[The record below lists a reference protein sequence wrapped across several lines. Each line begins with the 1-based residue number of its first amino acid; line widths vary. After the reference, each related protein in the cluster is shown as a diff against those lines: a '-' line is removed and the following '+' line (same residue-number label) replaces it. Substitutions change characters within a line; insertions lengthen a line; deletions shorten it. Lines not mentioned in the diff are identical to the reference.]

1 MSLLNT
7 IGGAAGAWN
16 VNVAKVKAKA
26 FDHAD
31 ANGDKRLDQAELQT
45 TFDAV
50 AAKTGG
56 TARDAA
62 AVIAKIDGDGDG
74 LLSRKEIRAGLRDLR
89 PAPESTLAL
98 AQKNGG
104 ENTAA

>member
-1 MSLLNT
+1 MSLLNS
-7 IGGAAGAWN
+7 ISGATGAWN
-16 VNVAKVKAKA
+16 VNAAKVRAKA

-45 TFDAV
+45 AFDAV

-62 AVIAKIDGDGDG
+62 AVIAKIDSDGDG
-74 LLSRKEIRAGLRDLR
+74 MVTRKEIRAELRDLR
-89 PAPESTLAL
+89 PTPASTLAL

-104 ENTAA
+104 DNTVA

>member
-1 MSLLNT
+1 
-7 IGGAAGAWN
+7 
-16 VNVAKVKAKA
+16 VKAKA

-45 TFDAV
+45 AFDAV

-62 AVIAKIDGDGDG
+62 TVIAKIDSDGDG

-89 PAPESTLAL
+89 PVPTSTVAL
-98 AQKNGG
+98 AKKDGG
-104 ENTAA
+104 DTVA